1 MAQFRFTAFKATGE
15 VIKDEDWEF
24 ESEEQAKTAG
34 KEKVEQLDLAETT
47 HRLVNSQGKLIL
59 FHI

>member
-1 MAQFRFTAFKATGE
+1 MTQFRFTAFKATGE
-15 VIKDEDWEF
+15 VIKDEDWTF
-24 ESEEQAKTAG
+24 EDEIQAKTSG
-34 KEKVEQLDLAETT
+34 KEKIEELELSETT